1 MPICVSGA
9 KGRPTIQRA
18 DTQPGN
24 TNRNSGATSEGVSK
38 ALHLLNKTRICV
50 HFLGGKYYH
59 MCLKLSHHLVC
70 ADMNPLGRVSFWLGK
85 RFPSP
90 SPLHLPRSPSISC
103 RCWNKPMTDSV
114 PTLECRPR
122 EECRRAFWLRATLSY
137 IGPPTFSCSC
147 IKPSAA
153 HCQVLS
159 ACSTNLV

>member
-1 MPICVSGA
+1 M
-9 KGRPTIQRA
+9 K
-18 DTQPGN
+18 PGN
-24 TNRNSGATSEGVSK
+24 TKRNSGAIVEGVSK
-38 ALHLLNKTRICV
+38 ALYLLNKTRIYV

-70 ADMNPLGRVSFWLGK
+70 ADMNPLGRVSIWLGK

-90 SPLHLPRSPSISC
+90 SPLHLPHSPSISC

-114 PTLECRPR
+114 PTLECRPG
-122 EECRRAFWLRATLSY
+122 EECSRAFWLPATLSY
-137 IGPPTFSCSC
+137 DGPPTFSCSC

-159 ACSTNLV
+159 ACSTKLV